1 MTDAFVGLSKLLSGK
16 WKLALLYQLS
26 DGPLRWNQLIHS
38 FPDTAPN
45 VLTRQLRQLE
55 EAGLIARCV
64 IDHKPPQ
71 VIAYGLT
78 ESGQKLVPFLESLG
92 RWEMQF
98 RQEQT
103 G

>member
-1 MTDAFVGLSKLLSGK
+1 MTDVLADWSKLLSGK

-55 EAGLIARCV
+55 DANLVQRIV
-64 IDHKPPQ
+64 IDQKPPQ

-78 ESGQKLVPFLESLG
+78 KKGQTLVPFLESLS
-92 RWEMQF
+92 RWDAQF